1 MAVKQDILDIYA
13 KEVEGIKEAGLFKGE
28 APIASPQGARVKLED
43 GREVINMCANNYL
56 GLGDDKR
63 LIEAAKKTYDEK
75 GYGLASVRF
84 ICGTQDIHKQLEKR
98 ISSFLGMDDTI
109 LYSSCFDAN
118 GGLFETILTAED
130 AVISDELNHA
140 SIIDGIRLSTARCIR
155 FRHNDLVQLE
165 RLLEQ
170 HHTTYRQLII
180 VTESIFSM
188 DGDQADLTALV
199 RLKKRYSNVLLYVDE
214 AHAFGVRGLRGLGC
228 AEETGCIRDIDFL
241 VGTFGKAAAS
251 AGAYIACCRTIREY
265 LVNRM
270 RTLIF
275 TTALPPTSIAWTLF
289 IVRKLA
295 GMQDRREHLARIS
308 RTLRE
313 ALQAKGYGCPSASHI
328 VPLIIGP
335 SADTV
340 LCAELLQRHGF
351 YALPVRP
358 PTVPEGTSRI
368 RFSLT
373 ADIREDEIGELIP
386 LIPLKEER
394 NTNAIRF

>member
-1 MAVKQDILDIYA
+1 
-13 KEVEGIKEAGLFKGE
+13 
-28 APIASPQGARVKLED
+28 
-43 GREVINMCANNYL
+43 
-56 GLGDDKR
+56 
-63 LIEAAKKTYDEK
+63 
-75 GYGLASVRF
+75 
-84 ICGTQDIHKQLEKR
+84 
-98 ISSFLGMDDTI
+98 
-109 LYSSCFDAN
+109 
-118 GGLFETILTAED
+118 
-130 AVISDELNHA
+130 
-140 SIIDGIRLSTARCIR
+140 
-155 FRHNDLVQLE
+155 
-165 RLLEQ
+165 
-170 HHTTYRQLII
+170 
-180 VTESIFSM
+180 
-188 DGDQADLTALV
+188 
-199 RLKKRYSNVLLYVDE
+199 
-214 AHAFGVRGLRGLGC
+214 
-228 AEETGCIRDIDFL
+228 
-241 VGTFGKAAAS
+241 
-251 AGAYIACCRTIREY
+251 
-265 LVNRM
+265 M

-295 GMQDRREHLARIS
+295 GMQNRREHLARIG

-328 VPLIIGP
+328 APLIIGP

-386 LIPLKEER
+386 LIPLKEEK